1 MIIFV
6 LKSISTFLIV
16 ESYFLKGRFYEKTL
30 ASAFFFNLT
39 ILCFRRVVINSE
51 HEMPSDYGTTPGGT
65 IFGTT
70 PGGMLFLT
78 KTSIFGVKIQLPC
91 ATNFLNV
98 PLEFVAQKL
107 NLKIL

>member
-16 ESYFLKGRFYEKTL
+16 ESCIRGVFGKNTC
-30 ASAFFFNLT
+30 ASAFFSNLT

-70 PGGMLFLT
+70 PGGMQIVFN
-78 KTSIFGVKIQLPC
+78 KTFIFVVKIQVLSV
-91 ATNFLNV
+91 TN
-98 PLEFVAQKL
+98 
-107 NLKIL
+107 